1 MMADLNNFVNEFIE
15 RLARIEVKID
25 NIEKIKDDVEE
36 LKRENV
42 SVKSQVE
49 SQDKEIKALKDT
61 NKWLIRLLITELAG
75 IITTIAIA
83 IINSGIKL

>member
-25 NIEKIKDDVEE
+25 NIEKIKDDVEQ

-61 NKWLIRLLITELAG
+61 NKWLVRLLFAELAG
-75 IITTIAIA
+75 IGSTIVISL
-83 IINSGIKL
+83 INSGIVK

>member
-25 NIEKIKDDVEE
+25 NIEKIKDDVEQ

-61 NKWLIRLLITELAG
+61 NKWLVRLLITELAG
-75 IITTIAIA
+75 VITTIAIA
-83 IINSGIKL
+83 IINAGVIK